1 MNVANTKKSEN
12 DDKDNE
18 NDENN
23 DDEETENDE
32 SQNVSNERNVIE
44 EKSQPNKISSSS
56 VTINQITQDEEIAK
70 ALHERSNLGR
80 GI

>member
-23 DDEETENDE
+23 DDEETINSNKQDF
-32 SQNVSNERNVIE
+32 QNPVFDI
-44 EKSQPNKISSSS
+44 
-56 VTINQITQDEEIAK
+56 
-70 ALHERSNLGR
+70 
-80 GI
+80 